1 MMPVL
6 CLQNVLFLFFVIC
19 DMFLVFLNRFTFVC
33 LDGLLTWLDS
43 GPAFSLNV
51 GPPRTQ
57 WKPPVF
63 EGRWLERCEPTS
75 RKKKTPMLIDEP
87 WKVVFQNHHK
97 ADLGR
102 GCIFLSFTHDSIR
115 DNLI

>member
-1 MMPVL
+1 MNIMMPVL

-19 DMFLVFLNRFTFVC
+19 DMFLVFLNGFTFVC

-43 GPAFSLNV
+43 GPAFSVNV
-51 GPPRTQ
+51 GPPWTQ

-75 RKKKTPMLIDEP
+75 RKKDTNVD
-87 WKVVFQNHHK
+87 
-97 ADLGR
+97 
-102 GCIFLSFTHDSIR
+102 
-115 DNLI
+115 